1 MHLIFIYYSQDYLK
15 TFFSFIFN
23 LLTSLNHETSTVP
36 LYPDKAAHVPV
47 WRRERA
53 ATRAEM
59 SVTRHVSAHV
69 SAARSSPASPV
80 RGDQPLHWFVRDI
93 DIGDTADTR
102 SDCGAR

>member
-1 MHLIFIYYSQDYLK
+1 M
-15 TFFSFIFN
+15 
-23 LLTSLNHETSTVP
+23 
-36 LYPDKAAHVPV
+36 

-59 SVTRHVSAHV
+59 SVTRHV